1 MKGKK
6 KKIILDLDIIFVSC
20 VKLLLFVVSLL
31 CFFDKKKL
39 CLLCGVWNSQ
49 MDECFFGM
57 CRFVAL
63 GYGFQC
69 GLWLL
74 KGNFSPGIGLY
85 LKRHFWI
92 KL

>member
-1 MKGKK
+1 MKEKK
-6 KKIILDLDIIFVSC
+6 KKSSWILTSFSFSC
-20 VKLLLFVVSLL
+20 VKLLLFVVSLA
-31 CFFDKKKL
+31 KKL
-39 CLLCGVWNSQ
+39 CLLICGVWNSQ
-49 MDECFFGM
+49 MDEFFFGM

-74 KGNFSPGIGLY
+74 KGSFSTGTGLY
-85 LKRHFWI
+85 LKRHFLI